1 MKQLG
6 ISWESEDAQRQSVE
20 EGSGTMSEQTGTIDG
35 LEQLFGL
42 EEKIQQTIEL
52 LKTTRSEKEGLQ
64 RENEQLRQS
73 LAEQTKAAR
82 TLEERAGKL
91 EKEREAVRARVQRLV
106 EQVDAATAARAE
118 A

>member
-1 MKQLG
+1 
-6 ISWESEDAQRQSVE
+6 
-20 EGSGTMSEQTGTIDG
+20 MSEQTETTDG
-35 LEQLFGL
+35 LEQLLSL

-52 LKTTRSEKEGLQ
+52 LKTTRAEKEELQ
-64 RENEQLRQS
+64 RENARLRHDVE
-73 LAEQTKAAR
+73 EQTKTAR

-106 EQVDAATAARAE
+106 EQVDAVTGARAQ